1 MRAVS
6 LRQIGFREVGW
17 AAGLVAALVL
27 LVIGVP
33 AIARSPD
40 LFAAAIVIG
49 VTNGAFIALIALGYT
64 LVYGIIEL
72 INFAHGDLFM
82 LGTFASLQTLIFLG
96 MRSEEGIQ
104 GSPQAWLG
112 MFLAMLV
119 AMIFCAT
126 LNVAAERIAYR
137 PLRRAPRL
145 APLISAIGVSFIFIN
160 VGLLWFGASPQR
172 YPDLLPEID
181 FARTA
186 FGEASLISFRLKDV
200 FVIALAVP
208 LMLGLAWI
216 IQNTKIGKA
225 MRAVAQD
232 QEMSLQMGID
242 VNRVISFTFLLGGA
256 LAGAASVMYGVYNNN
271 TDFTLGFNAG
281 LKAFTAAVLG
291 GIGNVTGAALG
302 GFVLGLLAAFTT
314 IYVGG
319 QWENVGVFSLLV
331 VILVFKPTG
340 LLGEVTPER

>member
-1 MRAVS
+1 MAAVTI
-6 LRQIGFREVGW
+6 RRITPDQIGI
-17 AAGLVAALVL
+17 AGLGVIALVL
-27 LVIGVP
+27 GLR
-33 AIARSPD
+33 ALLANPD
-40 LFAAAIVIG
+40 LFFAAVIIG

-82 LGTFASLQTLIFLG
+82 LGTFASLQTLI
-96 MRSEEGIQ
+96 
-104 GSPQAWLG
+104 WLG
-112 MFLAMLV
+112 FGTEVGLGGTPWLGIVLAILV
-119 AMIFCAT
+119 AMAFCAT
-126 LNVAAERIAYR
+126 LNVLAERVAYR

-160 VGLLWFGASPQR
+160 LGLLWFGAAPQR
-172 YPDLLPEID
+172 YPDLLPD
-181 FARTA
+181 FDLWTA
-186 FGEASLISFRLKDV
+186 FTGQVSLVSVRVKDL
-200 FVIALAVP
+200 FVVGLAIP
-208 LMLGLAWI
+208 LMLALAWI
-216 IQNTKIGKA
+216 IKNTKIGKA

-232 QEMSLQMGID
+232 QEMALQMGID
-242 VNRVISFTFLLGGA
+242 VDRVIAFTFLVGGA
-256 LAGAASVMYGVYNNN
+256 LAGAAAVMYGLYNNN
-271 TDFTLGFNAG
+271 TDFTAGFNAG

-302 GFVLGLLAAFTT
+302 GFALGLLAAFTT

-340 LLGEVTPER
+340 LLGERTPER